1 MTVTM
6 GSTSTVTLLSYLGE
20 DAKGQQS
27 CVSLIQ
33 INCWRIQT
41 LILQNQKGPLAPKV
55 ILHRRRYG
63 GTELLEAIQP
73 IPVTL
78 EVIRLIPASIRTPF
92 HAN

>member
-6 GSTSTVTLLSYLGE
+6 GTTSTVTLLSFLGE
-20 DAKGQQS
+20 DAEGQQS
-27 CVSLIQ
+27 CVSLFL

-41 LILQNQKGPLAPKV
+41 LILQNQSGPLAPKV
-55 ILHRRRYG
+55 ILHKRYG